1 MTAADPAPALLTLI
15 ALLRRDA
22 ESVSDASKMLA
33 TDKSRRNQNAGDAG
47 ASYDWLQP
55 QQTTQWKAADALA
68 DLAAKLAEAERLA
81 ERWEHQSGVN
91 FNGYQEHKARA
102 DRAEAAQVAAQEAMR
117 KSVRPEVTAFAMLM
131 ERELRAN
138 DHKTSWRKMSIH
150 DLEKRLREEVDELS
164 DASRWRSGGPT
175 EGSYARHLGSECA
188 DVANFAMMIADVAG
202 ALPIPAAKPEGE

>member
-1 MTAADPAPALLTLI
+1 MSEVCEKHGPYSTFCRECDLDTIEKCRGRVADPAPELLSREQLDGDKQDPELSRYEDRLI
-15 ALLRRDA
+15 DTAIA
-22 ESVSDASKMLA
+22 YYE
-33 TDKSRRNQNAGDAG
+33 
-47 ASYDWLQP
+47 
-55 QQTTQWKAADALA
+55 
-68 DLAAKLAEAERLA
+68 
-81 ERWEHQSGVN
+81 
-91 FNGYQEHKARA
+91 RA
-102 DRAEAAQVAAQEAMR
+102 DRAEAALVAAQEAMR
-117 KSVRPEVTAFAMLM
+117 ESVRPEVTAFAMLM

-164 DASRWRSGGPT
+164 DASRWRSGGTT